1 MCRITRKTILLVLS
15 LFLIVSHFPTL
26 SSAQSLTSSL
36 QQNFTIESF
45 GLVKLNFTLSLS
57 ASSSVTLDKLEVIY
71 PNYAPY
77 LVNYSSNVH
86 VNLIRDENQ
95 LEFVFTDLEI
105 PVKSTLD
112 LKVNVWLFPPFKF
125 RDINYIAN
133 YIIIP
138 DVKGANLTHVE
149 STLTI
154 PKGVK
159 IVTKLEGEGFKEVE
173 PRTWKYRADG
183 NITYPRVIALDISPD
198 FPYAFSNLEITKLQR
213 EYVQKRDGEILIED
227 KIWIKLHDDKFL
239 YSVKAADYL
248 STSEMIKVK
257 VGISDFVYTTI
268 RSSLLSLPY
277 PLAKGM
283 NFIELRYLI
292 KELPNPCPPP
302 ILGLIRNA
310 EVRAPNVK
318 PVTASN
324 STFLPTLNVQT
335 LPVYTPITTYID
347 LVVFA
352 IILFAILY
360 IASYKKRERFEP
372 LLSKR
377 DVVLDYL
384 RLYER
389 SISKTIDKED
399 FEKERRRLDTR
410 RSKINSE
417 IMRLKNKLDKE
428 GKKELVGKL
437 TEVNKELDQAI
448 KLARQIRELYTANKI
463 KQKKA
468 INKIK
473 EISDRVRSLEVK

>member
-1 MCRITRKTILLVLS
+1 MYRFTRKTILL
-15 LFLIVSHFPTL
+15 LFLLLIAFPL
-26 SSAQSLTSSL
+26 STPSNAQSLTPSF
-36 QQNFTIESF
+36 QQNFTIESY

-57 ASSSVTLDKLEVIY
+57 ASNSVTLDKVEVIY
-71 PNYAPY
+71 PNYASC

-86 VNLIRDENQ
+86 VSLTIDENQ
-95 LEFVFTDLEI
+95 LRFVFTNLEI
-105 PVKSTLD
+105 GKGALD
-112 LKVNVWLFPPFKF
+112 LKVNIWLFPLFKF
-125 RDINYIAN
+125 KGVDYVAN
-133 YIIIP
+133 YTVIP
-138 DVKGANLTHVE
+138 DVKGVNLTHVE

-159 IVTKLEGEGFKEVE
+159 IMTKLEREGFVEVE

-183 NITYPRVIALDISPD
+183 NITYPKIIALDISPD

-213 EYVQKRDGEILIED
+213 EYVQKKDDEILIED
-227 KIWIKLHDDKFL
+227 KMWIKLYDDKFL
-239 YSVKAADYL
+239 YSVRVADYL
-248 STSEMIKVK
+248 STSEMIRVK

-277 PLAKGM
+277 PLAKGV
-283 NFIELRYLI
+283 NFIELKYFV

-310 EVRAPNVK
+310 EVHAPNVK
-318 PVTASN
+318 PVTISN
-324 STFLPTLNVQT
+324 STFLPNLNVQT
-335 LPVYTPITTYID
+335 LPVYTPITAYVD
-347 LVVFA
+347 LIVFA
-352 IILFAILY
+352 IMLFAILY
-360 IASYKKRERFEP
+360 IASYKKREKFEP

-389 SISKTIDKED
+389 SISKTIEKED
-399 FEKERRRLDTR
+399 FEKERRRLDAR

-417 IMRLKNKLDKE
+417 IMRLKNKLGKE
-428 GKKELVGKL
+428 GKKELVEKL
-437 TEVNKELDQAI
+437 TEVDKELDQAI